1 MTDLH
6 LTYGV
11 NRRDFLRLTGGALA
25 AQAILPSLYAED
37 ADAVLT
43 TLSLTEAS
51 ARIHARTVTS
61 TQLTKALLARIAIY
75 NPKVNAYITVMSEL
89 ALAQAAELDA
99 EAKAGRFRGPL
110 HGIPISLK
118 DNIDTA
124 GTRTTAASPMF
135 KDRIPT
141 EDADIVRRLK
151 LAGAV
156 ILGKLNL
163 HEFAVGCTGDV
174 SYFGP
179 TRNPWSLDR
188 VSGGS
193 SAGSGAAI
201 ASDLCFGALGTDT
214 GGSIRVPSA
223 WCGVVGL
230 KPTVGLVSIRGIIPC
245 SAPLDHCGP
254 IARTAE
260 DCALMLNHMT
270 GYDAMDIYSVQHPQ
284 EDYVA
289 QMKQPVTG
297 FRLGMPDSFYDHIDP
312 QIDPSIKAAVAVL
325 TKLTAG
331 VTSHAPLLTIPPAI
345 GDLGEADNYHAE
357 LVRQY
362 GNNYMPPT
370 RRRMNTPGTPGA
382 TPPSTAA
389 DSGRAHENLAHIRR
403 VIDSG
408 FNGFDLAIVPTVRFM
423 PPTINHSL
431 ADEMAGTTR
440 KLKVYEFFEG
450 SSPCGNTSPFDGYGI
465 PAITVPCGFSA
476 TGMPIGLM
484 ISGPHFSEGKVLALA
499 YAYQQATD
507 WHLKK
512 PPLTPN
518 MKVPPITEVAESEK
532 PAPEKPPSNTPAE
545 EKPIEAKP
553 PR

>member
-1 MTDLH
+1 MH
-6 LTYGV
+6 ALT
-11 NRRDFLRLTGGALA
+11 RRDFSRLLGGTIVLA
-25 AQAILPSLYAED
+25 PFASQVSWAEAPTPD
-37 ADAVLT
+37 AGLVTLT
-43 TLSLTEAS
+43 LTEAS

-61 TQLTKALLARIAIY
+61 TQLTEAMLARIAVY
-75 NPKVNAYITVMSEL
+75 QPKVNAYITVMREQ
-89 ALAQAAELDA
+89 ALTQAAVLDA
-99 EAKAGRFRGPL
+99 EARAGNFRGPL

-151 LAGAV
+151 LAGAI

-179 TRNPWSLDR
+179 TRNPWSLER

-193 SAGSGAAI
+193 SAGSGAALS
-201 ASDLCFGALGTDT
+201 ADLCFGALGTDT

-254 IARTAE
+254 MARTVE
-260 DCALMLNHMT
+260 DAALLLNQMV
-270 GYDAMDIYSVQHPQ
+270 GFDSKDIYSVQRPGYEAGP

-289 QMKQPVTG
+289 GMKQPVSG
-297 FRLGMPDSFYDHIDP
+297 FKLGLPDSFYDHIDP
-312 QIDPSIKAAVAVL
+312 EIEPAITAAIAVL

-331 VTSHAPLLTIPPAI
+331 VASHAPLLSIPPAI
-345 GDLGEADNYHAE
+345 GDLGEADAYHAD
-357 LVRQY
+357 LVEHY

-370 RRRMNTPGTPGA
+370 RNRMNTPGAPGSRPA
-382 TPPSTAA
+382 STAA
-389 DSGRAHENLAHIRR
+389 DSGRAHENLATIRR
-403 VIDSG
+403 AIDAG
-408 FNGFDLAIVPTVRFM
+408 FQGIDVVVVPTVRFL
-423 PPTINHSL
+423 PPKINSSL
-431 ADEMAGTTR
+431 VQEMAGNTR

-450 SSPCGNTSPFDGYGI
+450 SSPCGNTSPFDGYGV
-465 PAITVPCGFSA
+465 PAISIPCGFSKS
-476 TGMPIGLM
+476 GMPIGLM
-484 ISGPHFSEGKVLALA
+484 IAGPHFAESKVLAVA

-512 PPLTPN
+512 PPLTPD
-518 MKVPPITEVAESEK
+518 MPVPPIKEV
-532 PAPEKPPSNTPAE
+532 PETPTPAE
-545 EKPIEAKP
+545 KTPTP
-553 PR
+553 PTGV

>member
-1 MTDLH
+1 MPA
-6 LTYGV
+6 LT
-11 NRRDFLRLTGGALA
+11 RRDFSRLLAVTGARALVSPRG
-25 AQAILPSLYAED
+25 LWAEAPAPD
-37 ADAVLT
+37 AGLVTLT
-43 TLSLTEAS
+43 LTEAS

-61 TQLTKALLARIAIY
+61 TQLTQAMLARIAVY
-75 NPKVNAYITVMSEL
+75 QPKVNAYITVMREQ
-89 ALAQAAELDA
+89 ALAQAAMLDA
-99 EAKAGRFRGPL
+99 EARAGNFRGPL

-179 TRNPWSLDR
+179 TRNPWSLER

-193 SAGSGAAI
+193 SAGSGAALS
-201 ASDLCFGALGTDT
+201 ADLCFGALGTDT

-254 IARTAE
+254 MARTVE
-260 DCALMLNHMT
+260 DAALMLNQMV
-270 GYDAMDIYSVQHPQ
+270 GFDAKDIYSVQRPGYEAEP

-289 QMKQPVTG
+289 GMKQPVSA
-297 FRLGMPDSFYDHIDP
+297 FKLGLPDSFYDHIDP
-312 QIDPSIKAAVAVL
+312 EIEPAITAALAVL
-325 TKLTAG
+325 TRLTAG
-331 VTSHAPLLTIPPAI
+331 VTSHAPLLSIPPAI
-345 GDLGEADNYHAE
+345 GDLGEADAYHAD
-357 LVRQY
+357 LVEHY

-370 RRRMNTPGTPGA
+370 RNRMNMPGTPGSRPA
-382 TPPSTAA
+382 SSAA
-389 DSGRAHENLAHIRR
+389 ESGRAHENLATIRR
-403 VIDSG
+403 AIDAG
-408 FNGFDLAIVPTVRFM
+408 FNGIDVVVVPTVRFL
-423 PPTINHSL
+423 PPKINSSL
-431 ADEMAGTTR
+431 IQEMAGNTR

-450 SSPCGNTSPFDGYGI
+450 SSPCGNTSPFDGYGV
-465 PAITVPCGFSA
+465 PAISIPCGFSKS
-476 TGMPIGLM
+476 GMPIGLM
-484 ISGPHFSEGKVLALA
+484 IAGPHFAESKVLALA

-512 PPLTPN
+512 PPLTPD
-518 MKVPPITEVAESEK
+518 MPVPPIKEV
-532 PAPEKPPSNTPAE
+532 PETPTPAE
-545 EKPIEAKP
+545 KTPTP
-553 PR
+553 PAGV

>member
-1 MTDLH
+1 M
-6 LTYGV
+6 
-11 NRRDFLRLTGGALA
+11 RLDA
-25 AQAILPSLYAED
+25 AGEEL
-37 ADAVLT
+37 V

-51 ARIHARTVTS
+51 ARIHAGTVTS
-61 TQLTKALLARIAIY
+61 TQLTQAMLARIAIY
-75 NPKVNAYITVMSEL
+75 QPKVNAYITVMTEQ
-89 ALAQAAELDA
+89 ALAQAKALDL

-141 EDADIVRRLK
+141 EDAEIVRRLRA
-151 LAGAV
+151 AGAV

-193 SAGSGAAI
+193 SAGSGAAL
-201 ASDLCFGALGTDT
+201 ASDLCYGALGTDT
-214 GGSIRVPSA
+214 GGSIRVPSS

-254 IARTAE
+254 MARTVE
-260 DCALMLNHMT
+260 DAALMLNAMA
-270 GYDAMDIYSVQHPQ
+270 GYDAMDIYSVQRPGYESGP
-284 EDYVA
+284 EDYVKG
-289 QMKQPVTG
+289 MRQPVAG
-297 FRLGMPDSFYDHIDP
+297 FRLGLPDSFYDHVDP
-312 QIDPSIKAAVAVL
+312 EIEPAITAAIAVL

-331 VTSHAPLLTIPPAI
+331 VTSHAPLLSIPPAI
-345 GDLGEADNYHAE
+345 GDLGEADAYHAD
-357 LVRQY
+357 LVQKY

-370 RRRMNTPGTPGA
+370 RNRMNTPGTSGSRPA
-382 TPPSTAA
+382 STAA
-389 DSGRAHENLAHIRR
+389 DSGKAHENLATIRR
-403 VIDSG
+403 VIDAG
-408 FNGFDLAIVPTVRFM
+408 FNGFDLAVVPTVRYL
-423 PPTINHSL
+423 PPKINSSL
-431 ADEMAGTTR
+431 ALEMAGNTR
-440 KLKVYEFFEG
+440 KMKVYEFFEG

-465 PAITVPCGFSA
+465 PAISVPCGFSA
-476 TGMPIGLM
+476 SGMPVGLM
-484 ISGPHFSEGKVLALA
+484 IAGPHYAESKVLALA

-512 PPLTPN
+512 PKLTPT
-518 MKVPPITEVAESEK
+518 MAVPPIKE
-532 PAPEKPPSNTPAE
+532 APETPTPAE
-545 EKPIEAKP
+545 KTPTP
-553 PR
+553 PTGI